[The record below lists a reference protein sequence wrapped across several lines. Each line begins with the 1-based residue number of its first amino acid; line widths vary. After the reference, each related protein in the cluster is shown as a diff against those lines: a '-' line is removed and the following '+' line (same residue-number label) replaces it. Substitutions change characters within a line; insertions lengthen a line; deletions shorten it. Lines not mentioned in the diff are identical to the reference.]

1 MFSFKWLDKLK
12 QYICCDPGNS
22 NQLPP
27 LITSSYD
34 LGSYQLAN
42 CAVVKNIL
50 LIPMKLTTKMN
61 PKILGFN
68 IYMTNFKQAKH
79 PILLNSNS
87 KPLLKKKKNTKIVT
101 ANHTHTYKQTC
112 KLKLQYLQ
120 E

>member
-1 MFSFKWLDKLK
+1 MVTRINYLGFSQTHMTQEGF
-12 QYICCDPGNS
+12 NS
-22 NQLPP
+22 P
-27 LITSSYD
+27 
-34 LGSYQLAN
+34 N

-87 KPLLKKKKNTKIVT
+87 KPLLKKKKKHKNSNSKP
-101 ANHTHTYKQTC
+101 HTHIQTN
-112 KLKLQYLQ
+112 LQTQTSILTRIRI
-120 E
+120 

>member
-1 MFSFKWLDKLK
+1 MVTRINYLGFSQTHMTQEGF
-12 QYICCDPGNS
+12 NS
-22 NQLPP
+22 P
-27 LITSSYD
+27 
-34 LGSYQLAN
+34 N

-61 PKILGFN
+61 TKILGFN

-87 KPLLKKKKNTKIVT
+87 KPLLKKKRNTKIVT
-101 ANHTHTYKQTC
+101 ANPTHTYKQTC